1 MKKASTVLLIS
12 FLLTGCG
19 YQYDRAR
26 DRESA
31 NTLQQKRDVLLKWS
45 PSEVK
50 NRSIDDPINVYE
62 ARRNYIG
69 SGEESDRFLSEL
81 ISSCY
86 NSTSDVCA
94 YNYYANAAK
103 KEGEEYREKQSKVAG
118 EYSDFLI
125 EERNKKTKVKK
136 GDLFYCKVSINPV
149 AEPTDSGM
157 RVDVKDNVEN
167 VELVFSSGYKFMS
180 PELKITEPASG
191 LRTGVSN
198 DGSNMFIA
206 TYDGNQ
212 YVINTYDKYI
222 LRQFTGKV
230 LIDTEQ
236 REQVG
241 RIIAYDCHK
250 NK

>member
-1 MKKASTVLLIS
+1 M
-12 FLLTGCG
+12 
-19 YQYDRAR
+19 
-26 DRESA
+26 
-31 NTLQQKRDVLLKWS
+31 QQKRDVLLKWS
-45 PSEVK
+45 PFEVK
-50 NRSIDDPINVYE
+50 SRLIDDPINVYE

-69 SGEESDRFLSEL
+69 NGQESDRFLSDL

-94 YNYYANAAK
+94 YNYYVNAAK
-103 KEGEEYREKQSKVAG
+103 REDKEYREKQRKVAG
-118 EYSDFLI
+118 EYGDLLI

-149 AEPTDSGM
+149 AEPIDSGM
-157 RVDVKDNVEN
+157 RVGVKDNVDT
-167 VELVFSSGYKFMS
+167 VELVFSSGYKITS

-191 LRTGVSN
+191 LRTGTSN
-198 DGSNMFIA
+198 DGSNTFIA

-212 YVINTYDKYI
+212 YVIDTYDKYI
-222 LRQFTGKV
+222 LRQFTGRV

-241 RIIAYDCHK
+241 RIIAFDCHK

>member
-1 MKKASTVLLIS
+1 MKKVSTVLLLS
-12 FLLTGCG
+12 FFLTGCG

-45 PSEVK
+45 PFEVK
-50 NRSIDDPINVYE
+50 GRSMDEPINVYE

-69 SGEESDRFLSEL
+69 GGEESDKFLSDL

-94 YNYYANAAK
+94 YDYYVNAAK
-103 KEGEEYREKQSKVAG
+103 REGDEYREKQRKIAG
-118 EYSDFLI
+118 EYSALLI
-125 EERNKKTKVKK
+125 EEKNKKTKVKK
-136 GDLFYCKVSINPV
+136 GDLFYCKVALNPV
-149 AEPTDSGM
+149 AEPVDSGM
-157 RVDVKDNVEN
+157 RVSVKDDVDT
-167 VELVFSSGYKFMS
+167 VELIFSSGYKITS

-191 LRTGVSN
+191 LRTGTSN
-198 DGSNMFIA
+198 DGSNTFVA
-206 TYDGNQ
+206 TYDGSQ

-222 LRQFTGKV
+222 LRQFTGKI
-230 LIDTEQ
+230 LIDTAQ

-241 RIIAYDCHK
+241 RIIAFDCQK
-250 NK
+250 TK